1 MFKKLIATLIIAASA
16 VLSSGCTRIETG
28 EVGLRVDFNKQ
39 VQGNELMEGSWNQTL
54 VGDVLTFPVRQVGI
68 EVNDRHPLTS
78 DNSTLADFD
87 ATVIYSI
94 NPASVSELWGKK
106 SRAFHK
112 YDEKRKDWLLME
124 RRVDTFANNAIYK
137 VARKYEAL
145 KVADARQVMEGEIK
159 NAIIEELK
167 MEKLDTSIMIDGVQ
181 IRNIQAAPDIVASA
195 NRVIQLSNEL
205 KAKEKETLI
214 AEQEANRM
222 RALSANAEKSIA
234 YMDAEARRNISLAA
248 LAGKVH
254 TIIVPYDFKG
264 LVSAG
269 K

>member
-1 MFKKLIATLIIAASA
+1 MFKKFIAALVIAASVA
-16 VLSSGCTRIETG
+16 LSAGCTRIETG

-39 VQGNELMEGSWNQTL
+39 VQGTELMEGSWNQTL
-54 VGDVLTFPVRQVGI
+54 VGDVLTFPTRQVGI
-68 EVNDRHPLTS
+68 EVNDRRPLTS

-87 ATVIYSI
+87 ATVIYSV

-112 YDEKRKDWLLME
+112 YDEKRGDWLLME
-124 RRVDTFANNAIYK
+124 RRVETFANNAIYK

-145 KVADARQVMEGEIK
+145 KIADARQSMEGEIK
-159 NAIIEELK
+159 NAILEELK
-167 MEKLDTSIMIDGVQ
+167 LEKLDTSILIDGVQ
-181 IRNIQAAPDIVASA
+181 IRNVRAAPDIVASA

-234 YMDAEARRNISLAA
+234 YMDAEARRNISLAI
-248 LAGKVH
+248 LGGKVN
-254 TIIVPYDFKG
+254 TIVIPNDFKG
-264 LVSAG
+264 IVNV